1 MGKAKV
7 HAAMLAAKKK
17 KAVDAAVEAK
27 KVELWQAKKK
37 RENEEREAKKKKEAE
52 EWEAKKKKEND
63 EWEAKKKKEAEE
75 WEKQQKK
82 EKGEEDAEMKDGEEA
97 ADGDAEK
104 KDDEEKE
111 EEKAEEKEEEKEE
124 AKEEEKEEEPKEP
137 ERSEEEILAEVT
149 KNAEA
154 GVALT
159 AEEKSCFFNN
169 ALTPDMDEKELG
181 RIFGTFSLP
190 EKSEGFDEVRFVWQ
204 NQAKSDEYVKAWV
217 KTRKLNQRVEDL
229 KPGSWFNEQ
238 WAEWD
243 KLLQNWKQVHTAA
256 KDPANKKQPH
266 KKRLLQKRTNK
277 RRRRRTK

>member
-1 MGKAKV
+1 MGKK
-7 HAAMLAAKKK
+7 
-17 KAVDAAVEAK
+17 
-27 KVELWQAKKK
+27 
-37 RENEEREAKKKKEAE
+37 EE
-52 EWEAKKKKEND
+52 
-63 EWEAKKKKEAEE
+63 
-75 WEKQQKK
+75 
-82 EKGEEDAEMKDGEEA
+82 EEA
-97 ADGDAEK
+97 
-104 KDDEEKE
+104 KE

-190 EKSEGFDEVRFVWQ
+190 EKSEGFDEVKFVWQ
-204 NQAKSDEYVKAWV
+204 NQAKSEEYLKAWV

-229 KPGSWFNEQ
+229 TPGSWFNEQ
-238 WAEWD
+238 WTEWD
-243 KLLQNWKQVHTAA
+243 KLLQNWKHTQTTA
-256 KDPANKKQPH
+256 KDPANKKKPE
-266 KKRLLQKRTNK
+266 KKKAAAKEEKPEEKKEEDKKDDAAGEEKKENGEKDGEKAEAADGEDAKPAEGET
-277 RRRRRTK
+277 